1 MGTEGL
7 GYYRDVPSGKKMKKG
22 KKKVS
27 EEPDRGGKRR
37 RLEKGAA
44 AGVSDA
50 VAGEAAPP
58 QAYVTE
64 DNRSGPEPSSI
75 KNKERRRKFYLQQ
88 KAQKKQ
94 DKREGRAKRTRDEK
108 ELKEQ
113 GLPVP
118 ERMPQKTI
126 DNQRVF
132 DETVVDPEDEEVAL
146 DQESDELAS
155 YFDGTPPKVIVTTS
169 INPKGDTY
177 KFAEEMINIF
187 PNSECIPRKTASL
200 KSIIKGAIERGYTD
214 IVVINEDRKKPT
226 GLVVCHLPNGP
237 TAHFKLTSVKY
248 NKDIKG
254 RGRQTTHFPEVVL
267 NQFHTRLGHQVGR
280 LLNALF
286 PQQPEFTGRSV
297 VTFHNQRDFIFFRYH
312 RYIFKNAKKVGLQE
326 LGPRFTLKLRSLQQ
340 GTFDT
345 KYGEFEWVH
354 KRKEMD
360 ISRRKFFL

>member
-1 MGTEGL
+1 M
-7 GYYRDVPSGKKMKKG
+7 
-22 KKKVS
+22 
-27 EEPDRGGKRR
+27 
-37 RLEKGAA
+37 
-44 AGVSDA
+44 
-50 VAGEAAPP
+50 
-58 QAYVTE
+58 
-64 DNRSGPEPSSI
+64 
-75 KNKERRRKFYLQQ
+75 
-88 KAQKKQ
+88 
-94 DKREGRAKRTRDEK
+94 
-108 ELKEQ
+108 
-113 GLPVP
+113 
-118 ERMPQKTI
+118 
-126 DNQRVF
+126 
-132 DETVVDPEDEEVAL
+132 
-146 DQESDELAS
+146 
-155 YFDGTPPKVIVTTS
+155 TTS

-214 IVVINEDRKKPT
+214 IVVINEDRKKTT